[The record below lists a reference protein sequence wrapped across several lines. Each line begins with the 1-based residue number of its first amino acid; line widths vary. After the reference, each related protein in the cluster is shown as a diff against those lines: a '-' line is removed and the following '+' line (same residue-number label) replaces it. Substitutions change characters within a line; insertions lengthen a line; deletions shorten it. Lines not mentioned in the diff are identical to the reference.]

1 MENLNNL
8 ISAGGSPA
16 MKVELITKIQ
26 EQVLKWAP
34 AMKVLE
40 EDESL
45 IDDLL
50 AFGLDLNQDV
60 KKCIVGFIEEVW

>member
-8 ISAGGSPA
+8 CLSGSPA

-40 EDESL
+40 EV

-50 AFGLDLNQDV
+50 AFGLDTNQDV
-60 KKCIVGFIEEVW
+60 KKCVVEFIEEVW

>member
-1 MENLNNL
+1 
-8 ISAGGSPA
+8 
-16 MKVELITKIQ
+16 MKVELITKVQ

-40 EDESL
+40 EI

-50 AFGLDLNQDV
+50 AFTLDNSQDV

>member
-8 ISAGGSPA
+8 ISASGSPG

-26 EQVLKWAP
+26 EQVLNYAP

-40 EDESL
+40 EV

-50 AFGLDLNQDV
+50 AYGMDVHLDV
-60 KKCIVGFIEEVW
+60 KKTIVGFIEEVW

>member
-8 ISAGGSPA
+8 VAGSGSPG

-26 EQVLKWAP
+26 EQVLNYAP

-40 EDESL
+40 EV

-50 AFGLDLNQDV
+50 AFGLDVHQDV
-60 KKCIVGFIEEVW
+60 KKTIVGFIEEVW

>member
-8 ISAGGSPA
+8 ISASGSPA

-40 EDESL
+40 EV
-45 IDDLL
+45 IDDILS
-50 AFGLDLNQDV
+50 FGLDVSQDV
-60 KKCIVGFIEEVW
+60 KKTVVGFIEEVW

>member
-8 ISAGGSPA
+8 ISAAGSPG

-26 EQVLKWAP
+26 EQVLNYAP

-40 EDESL
+40 EV

-50 AFGLDLNQDV
+50 AFGLDVHQDV
-60 KKCIVGFIEEVW
+60 KKTIVGFIEEVW